1 MMPDRRSRSASKAHS
16 AVSTAA
22 GSKYFPSRRARI
34 VAILGG
40 LIILNVGAWLWA
52 LLSFHDRP
60 ALLGMALIVYGLGLR
75 HAIDAD
81 HIVAIDNVTRKLVEE
96 NQRPISVGLFFAM
109 GHSAIILFGSA
120 LIACSAGLVGA
131 FERLNG
137 IGETVGT
144 AASALF
150 LFAIAVA
157 NMAILVRMSA
167 NYRRIRRG
175 CSPLEASLALENRG
189 FVTRILRPFFRL
201 VSRSWHMFPLGLL
214 LGFGVDTATEIA
226 MFGLSAAQAAKG
238 ASVMTI
244 LVFAVLFCAGMVLVD
259 TMDGVVM
266 LRAYEWAFVRPARK
280 IYYNMV
286 VTLVSVMAA
295 ILVGGIEAFDLI
307 GRTFDLKGLFWSVIT
322 SAGES
327 FDRLGLGVI
336 VLFLAIWILA
346 GVTYRR
352 KERASL
358 DSTASF
364 PGLQIVASEGRP
376 VAVEEW
382 S

>member
-1 MMPDRRSRSASKAHS
+1 MTGLASAHAE
-16 AVSTAA
+16 
-22 GSKYFPSRRARI
+22 ARNRQI
-34 VAILGG
+34 QLVTVLGG
-40 LIILNVGAWLWA
+40 LVVINVAAWLWA
-52 LLSFHDRP
+52 WLSFHDRP
-60 ALLGMALIVYGLGLR
+60 ALLGLALIVYGLGLR

-81 HIVAIDNVTRKLVEE
+81 HIVAIDNVTRKLVQE

-137 IGETVGT
+137 IGETIGT

-150 LFAIAVA
+150 LFAIAAA
-157 NMAILVRMSA
+157 NMAILVRTFG
-167 NYRRIRRG
+167 NYRRLRRG
-175 CSPLEASLALENRG
+175 DSLEEASLAFDNRG
-189 FVTRILRPFFRL
+189 FISRVLRPLFRL
-201 VSRSWHMFPLGLL
+201 VSRSWHMFPLGIL

-244 LVFAVLFCAGMVLVD
+244 LVFAILFCAGMVLVD

-266 LRAYEWAFVRPARK
+266 LRAYEWAFVKPARK

-286 VTLVSVMAA
+286 VTLVSVTAA

-307 GRTFDLKGLFWSVIT
+307 GRTFDLKGLFWSAISSV
-322 SAGES
+322 GES
-327 FDRLGLGVI
+327 FDSLGLGVI
-336 VLFLAIWILA
+336 VLFLIIWIFA
-346 GVTYRR
+346 GFAYRR
-352 KERASL
+352 KEAASSDL
-358 DSTASF
+358 VVPF
-364 PGLQIVASEGRP
+364 PGFQIVASESHP
-376 VAVEEW
+376 IMTKDL